1 MRKTKKRSQ
10 LTNKRKRF
18 LIANAFLALF
28 LFLGVGY
35 SALSTNLN
43 FFGSI
48 TVNEYLEPTLYNVL
62 KKASQEGYAKEYT
75 GEHHDSFTEAP
86 SQKIYHWYTDTTDEG
101 NHKATEIQDKNN
113 VIYANHC
120 WKIIRTT
127 DTGGVRL
134 LYNGEAENGQ
144 CLNTRGNHVGYSGV
158 SNKVLSAQYYYGTDY
173 TYDKSQNSFS
183 LAGTITTGDIKT
195 KQYTCLSTTPDN

>member
-48 TVNEYLEPTLYNVL
+48 TVNEYLDTHETTLTRVVFDVF
-62 KKASQEGYAKEYT
+62 G
-75 GEHHDSFTEAP
+75 
-86 SQKIYHWYTDTTDEG
+86 
-101 NHKATEIQDKNN
+101 
-113 VIYANHC
+113 C
-120 WKIIRTT
+120 
-127 DTGGVRL
+127 
-134 LYNGEAENGQ
+134 NG
-144 CLNTRGNHVGYSGV
+144 LNF
-158 SNKVLSAQYYYGTDY
+158 DF
-173 TYDKSQNSFS
+173 D
-183 LAGTITTGDIKT
+183 
-195 KQYTCLSTTPDN
+195 